1 MYSALGR
8 GCWLH
13 RLCRHPVRQYP
24 GNYSVYLDYKQ
35 AEEEEA
41 VPVEKVKNRWGAA
54 YTIEVETR
62 TLKEVKE
69 ALDCKVHI
77 IMLDNM
83 DNKTMEAAVK
93 LINQQAKTEASGNMT
108 LDRIKG
114 VCDTGVDYISIGAL
128 THTVK
133 AFDFSLIKRK

>member
-1 MYSALGR
+1 MGLFDMVMIKDNHIDAAGSITA
-8 GCWLH
+8 
-13 RLCRHPVRQYP
+13 
-24 GNYSVYLDYKQ
+24 
-35 AEEEEA
+35 A
-41 VPVEKVKNRWGAA
+41 VEKVKNRWGAA